1 MTSLLSVP
9 VLLSIQ
15 VPLVDKTP
23 DPEDVAPG
31 WIYAIVLFGLFAV
44 TILLWLS
51 MRKQLG
57 KIHFRED
64 PPAESAESADENGP
78 PAD

>member
-1 MTSLLSVP
+1 MISLLSAP

-15 VPLVDKTP
+15 VPLADETP
-23 DPEDVAPG
+23 DPADVAPG

-57 KIHFRED
+57 KIRFKED
-64 PPAESAESADENGP
+64 PPSEPADEEGP
-78 PAD
+78 PPA

>member
-1 MTSLLSVP
+1 MTSLLGAPP
-9 VLLSIQ
+9 VFSIL
-15 VPLVDKTP
+15 VPLADKVP

-31 WIYAIVLFGLFAV
+31 WIYAVVIIGLFVV

-57 KIHFRED
+57 KIRFGDDAAGSAKKPDEPRRE
-64 PPAESAESADENGP
+64 E
-78 PAD
+78 